1 MAATIQQSAP
11 KSSVLRDWGG
21 VLTIAMFASVLF
33 YILLIATGWAFQAY
47 RTQIDAF
54 VWPSLNVVN
63 AILCLRA
70 AAHPALCK
78 RTSRA
83 WRLFAFGF
91 LLTATGNALWSYYD
105 FVLNTQPFP
114 SVADVAYL
122 GFYPLALWGIF
133 SFPAPQRSGSER
145 LKFWLDV
152 ITLLVGGG
160 MALWYFIL
168 QPIAT
173 AEYNTW
179 LELALSV
186 AYPLADMVLLL
197 GIATLL
203 LRDAVTSTRQAMIVV
218 VLSLAVLLVADLL
231 FSYLNLLGTYESGS
245 WPDQIYLVAYVIA
258 AFAAHYQYSSAHRSA
273 AAPAATNRPQL
284 LRSLP
289 YGAVALGYGLLLF
302 VSGEVW
308 DKPLGGLILGA
319 VVLTAVVAFRQIIAD
334 AGVRQQEARFRSL
347 VQNASDV
354 ICIIDPDTTLRYI
367 SPSLERVFGYSA
379 DQMHGLRLAEAFTV
393 DMTDD
398 PRPFF
403 ASVMQ
408 QRGLSQPFEWRV
420 RHQDGSLRY
429 VETIANNLCDDPNIR
444 GIVLNS
450 RDISERKAKEAAEAA
465 NQAKSA
471 FLANMSHELR
481 TPLNAIIGYSEMLL
495 EEAPELDHE
504 TLVPDVERIHAAG
517 THLLAIINDILDLS
531 KIEAGKMDVFI
542 EPIVVADL
550 IAEVATTV
558 EPLVAKKRNQLAVSA
573 PDDLGIIHSDLT
585 RIRQVLLNLLSNAAK
600 FTNNGRIELIA
611 ARETVA
617 GIDTV
622 RLAVRDTG
630 IGISPE
636 HLQNLFQD
644 FSQGDPSLT
653 REYGGTG
660 LGLALSRRIS
670 MLLGGTIAVESA
682 VGQGATFTVRL
693 PASVSE
699 TGPMPALTVAT
710 LAPRPRI
717 VADRQPTV
725 LVIDDDPEMHTLI
738 TRCLAGDG
746 IRVEIARSGEEGLRL
761 AHSLRPDLITLDVL
775 MPQMNGWAVLGA
787 LKAEDDLSNIPVIML
802 TIVDNKAKA
811 LALGAADFLAKEGTF
826 REIAA
831 VVKQRLSSKQLV
843 DKH

>member
-1 MAATIQQSAP
+1 MCV
-11 KSSVLRDWGG
+11 SVLLYMLWVASDWG
-21 VLTIAMFASVLF
+21 
-33 YILLIATGWAFQAY
+33 FQAY
-47 RTQIDAF
+47 HTRIDAF
-54 VWPSLNVVN
+54 VWPSVNLVN

-105 FVLNTQPFP
+105 LVLHTQPFP
-114 SVADVAYL
+114 SMADVAYL

-133 SFPAPQRSGSER
+133 SFPAPERSRSER

-179 LELALSV
+179 IELILSV

-197 GIATLL
+197 GIATIVLG
-203 LRDAVTSTRQAMIVV
+203 DAISSTRQAMIVI
-218 VLSLAVLLVADLL
+218 VLSLVVLLVADLL
-231 FSYLNLLGTYESGS
+231 FSYLNLLGTYESGAWS
-245 WPDQIYLVAYVIA
+245 DQMYLVAYVIA
-258 AFAAHYQYSSAHRSA
+258 AFAAHYQYSSARRSA
-273 AAPAATNRPQL
+273 VAPAAINRPRL
-284 LRSLP
+284 LRILP
-289 YGAVALGYGLLLF
+289 YGAVTLGYGLLLV
-302 VSGEVW
+302 VSSEVW

-319 VVLTAVVAFRQIIAD
+319 VVLTGVVVVRQITAD

-354 ICIIDPDTTLRYI
+354 ICIIDADTTLRYV

-379 DQMHGLRLAEAFTV
+379 DQMHGLRLAEAFTL
-393 DMTDD
+393 DTADD

-403 ASVMQ
+403 ASVVQ

-420 RHQDGSLRY
+420 RHRDGSWRY
-429 VETIANNLCDDPNIR
+429 VETIANNLCDDPNIG

-495 EEAPELDHE
+495 EEAPELDYD

-558 EPLVAKKRNQLAVSA
+558 EPLVAKKSNQLTVSA
-573 PDDLGIIHSDLT
+573 PPDLGIIHSDLT

-600 FTNNGRIELIA
+600 FTHNGRIELLA

-617 GIDTV
+617 GIDAICFT
-622 RLAVRDTG
+622 VRDTG

-682 VGQGATFTVRL
+682 VGQGATFTVLL
-693 PASVSE
+693 PASAPEISA
-699 TGPMPALTVAT
+699 TPALTMMTPPAQ
-710 LAPRPRI
+710 RPR
-717 VADRQPTV
+717 VAADRQPTV

-761 AHSLRPDLITLDVL
+761 AHSLHPDLITLDVL

-787 LKAEDDLSNIPVIML
+787 LKAEDDLANIPVIML

-843 DKH
+843 DKR